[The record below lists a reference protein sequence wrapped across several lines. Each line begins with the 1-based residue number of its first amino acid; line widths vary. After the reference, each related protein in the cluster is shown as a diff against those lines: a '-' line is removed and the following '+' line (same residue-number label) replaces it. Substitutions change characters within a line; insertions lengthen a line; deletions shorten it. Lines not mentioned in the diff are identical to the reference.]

1 MNKMGGVVRRLFR
14 PKMPSPPKPPPP
26 VQYTRGYRERQ
37 GLQESNKVRAE
48 QGLPPVPM
56 PGQAR
61 EPAPAPA
68 PAQAQA
74 QAPSVEQAA
83 EEIAE
88 AVNPRDVVYAG
99 DSADQTGRRSRRRR
113 TRRGTMLT
121 GGRGVTGDAPTDKK
135 TLLGS

>member
-1 MNKMGGVVRRLFR
+1 MGGVVRRLFR
-14 PKMPSPPKPPPP
+14 PKAPRAPAPT
-26 VQYTRGYRERQ
+26 VVYTQ
-37 GLQESNKVRAE
+37 DDINQRAQNLIE
-48 QGLPPVPM
+48 GANFRRAAQGLPPLPT
-56 PGQAR
+56 PEQT
-61 EPAPAPA
+61 
-68 PAQAQA
+68 QA
-74 QAPSVEQAA
+74 QAPSVDQAA

>member
-1 MNKMGGVVRRLFR
+1 MGGVVRKLFR
-14 PKMPSPPKPPPP
+14 PKAPRTPAPT
-26 VQYTRGYRERQ
+26 VVYTREQVDQLGRNAVADANFRR
-37 GLQESNKVRAE
+37 GL
-48 QGLPPVPM
+48 QGLPPLPT
-56 PGQAR
+56 PEQT
-61 EPAPAPA
+61 
-68 PAQAQA
+68 QA
-74 QAPSVEQAA
+74 QAPSVQQAA

-121 GGRGVTGDAPTDKK
+121 GGRGVTGDAPTDRK